1 MTIGLVGCGTIGCRL
16 AEEIRT
22 RFRGT
27 ARLIG
32 IYDRHPEAVRRLAR
46 RFHPPLPILS
56 PKQLIARSQLLIE
69 AASTQAV
76 GELLPE
82 VIRRRKAM
90 LVMSTGGL
98 LEHPELLRRAAA
110 RSIPIYL
117 PSGALCGLDGIKAA
131 SMGKLRSVTLTT
143 RKPPRAFRGA
153 PGIKRRRIRLSGIRA
168 PRLLFEGPA
177 SKAVASFPQNV
188 NVAATLALAG
198 LGPQQTRVR
207 LIADPGTRKNIHE
220 IEATGTFGRL
230 TVRTENRPSR
240 ENPKTSELAVL
251 SAIAM
256 LKQILQPLKVG
267 T

>member
-1 MTIGLVGCGTIGCRL
+1 MTIGLVGCGAIGRRL
-16 AEEIRT
+16 AGEIRT
-22 RFRGT
+22 RLRGT

-32 IYDRHPEAVRRLAR
+32 IYDRHPEAARRLAR
-46 RFHPPLPILS
+46 RFHPPLPILP

-82 VIRRRKAM
+82 VIRRRRAM

-98 LEHPELLRRAAA
+98 LEHSHLLRQAAS
-110 RSIPIYL
+110 RSIPLYL
-117 PSGALCGLDGIKAA
+117 PSGALCGLDGVKAG
-131 SMGKLRSVTLTT
+131 SMGELRSVTLTT
-143 RKPPRAFRGA
+143 RKPPRAFHGA
-153 PGIKRRRIRLSGIRA
+153 PGIKYRRIRLSAIRA

-177 SKAVASFPQNV
+177 SKAVAGFPQNV

-198 LGPQQTRVR
+198 LGPRKTRVR
-207 LIADPGTRKNIHE
+207 LIADPGIRKNIHE
-220 IEATGTFGRL
+220 IDAVGTFGRL

-251 SAIAM
+251 SAIAT
-256 LKQILQPLKVG
+256 LRQILQPLKIG